1 MRKWPFRYAKV
12 NITLIYESVLLK
24 SWLLSIAD
32 VNSTSLFTICDVIEL
47 CYIDVKMH
55 LKIFL
60 IDAAVLIVYQI
71 HYIFQ
76 IFLGFYI

>member
-32 VNSTSLFTICDVIEL
+32 VNSTSLFAICDVIEL
-47 CYIDVKMH
+47 RYIDVKMH